1 MFRSLKSQL
10 IISLTIIILLF
21 IGQEYVSYQSQKL
34 LATGLASNQK
44 IAEGVVQVKTLEKD
58 VLDLQRNILIYK
70 ENKGSSV
77 LKRLNNIMTSVTH
90 KLDITALFIK
100 KNQLGANQE
109 VAIESMRNH
118 LKDYRENFDSVVL
131 LLNKK
136 NELFHEN
143 IVDRLSLLKKT
154 TTEIS
159 NNIKPNKLT
168 QSNQS
173 TNINN
178 KKIDD
183 LASELQLATYEYFLL
198 PDTENT
204 LNFQDTFNKLES
216 MVKRL
221 NIDEL
226 DVDLATISS
235 DFFLL
240 TQVTRNYNYLVNV
253 VMSGSANEFLYL
265 AKNLSEVALQHLK
278 SSNKN
283 LNTVIDESIF
293 RGNIMFILGIF
304 FTSLITIYAL
314 TRLIFPIQKVTKVFD
329 TLAANKELDEQL
341 EVDRD
346 DEIGQ
351 LIKSASIFQLKNQ
364 QTNDLLLKSQQF
376 NEQLL
381 ASQEKAEKATQSKS
395 IFLANMSH
403 EIRTPMN
410 GIIGLTD
417 LLSLKN
423 LDEED
428 RDYVDK
434 IRYSSNILMSVI
446 NDILDFSKI
455 EAGKIDIE
463 KTPFEPVKIFENVI
477 EAITIKAAEKNLN
490 VRCLIADDMPKKLI
504 GDPVRFS
511 QILLNLGNNA
521 VKFTHSGSI
530 TFNVKII
537 EKLKGNFTVI
547 VDISDTG
554 IGISDAQQKYIF
566 NDFTQADDSTNRNF
580 GGTGLGLSI
589 SKQLAELMSGE
600 IYLTSTPNQGS
611 TFSVLM
617 PFKLTKQSIVQPMY
631 PPNKNRLFIWNIGEY
646 VATIKDNFSAYYS
659 SIELIDNKSKFI
671 EKKQWAKNEV
681 LVINLSGKLSH
692 QQLASIKVLLL
703 DHIKV
708 GFCCDAHALT
718 ACAAINNFAKQ
729 PKIYHPLL
737 PSKLIRFNDELLHLN
752 ETRAAQPLKTT
763 AMVTIP
769 QYKGHVLIVED
780 NAINQIVARK
790 VIMSFGLTYDIAED
804 GQQAVTKVFN
814 SPDYDLIFMD
824 VQMPVMDGYEA
835 TSKIRAAGLNKLII
849 CGLSANAMASDIEK
863 GKLSGMNDYITKP
876 ISQKDIQRILHQYL
890 PASSTIK

>member
-1 MFRSLKSQL
+1 MFRSLKLQL

-34 LATGLASNQK
+34 LATGLASSQK

-58 VLDLQRNILIYK
+58 VLDLQRNVLIYK

-77 LKRLNNIMTSVTH
+77 LKRLNDIMTSVTH
-90 KLDITALFIK
+90 KLDITTLFIK
-100 KNQLGANQE
+100 KNNIGADQE
-109 VAIESMRNH
+109 IAINSMRNH

-136 NELFHEN
+136 NELFHEK
-143 IVDRLSLLKKT
+143 IVDRLSILKT
-154 TTEIS
+154 ITTEVS
-159 NNIKPNKLT
+159 NDIKPNQPIQLT
-168 QSNQS
+168 L
-173 TNINN
+173 NN
-178 KKIDD
+178 NKIDD
-183 LASELQLATYEYFLL
+183 LTLELQLAAYEYFLL
-198 PDTENT
+198 SDAERT
-204 LNFQDTFNKLES
+204 LNFQNTLNTLNTKI
-216 MVKRL
+216 KPL
-221 NIDEL
+221 NIDVL
-226 DVDLATISS
+226 NASLAAISA
-235 DFFLL
+235 DFLLL

-265 AKNLSEVALQHLK
+265 AKNLSDVALQHLNT
-278 SSNKN
+278 SNSN

-293 RGNIMFILGIF
+293 HGNIMFVIGILL
-304 FTSLITIYAL
+304 TSIITIYAL
-314 TRLIFPIQKVTKVFD
+314 NRLIFPIQKVTKVFD
-329 TLAANKELDEQL
+329 TLAANKELHEQL

-364 QTNDLLLKSQQF
+364 QTNDLLIKSQRF
-376 NEQLL
+376 NEQLV

-417 LLSLKN
+417 LLSLKE
-423 LDEED
+423 LDEEE

-463 KTPFEPVKIFENVI
+463 KVPFEPIKIFENVI
-477 EAITIKAAEKNLN
+477 EAITIKAAEKNIN
-490 VRCLIADDMPKKLI
+490 VRCLIPYDMPKQFI

-521 VKFTHSGSI
+521 VKFTHSGAI
-530 TFNVKII
+530 TFDVKVTEEHKEHLII
-537 EKLKGNFTVI
+537 L

-554 IGISDAQQKYIF
+554 IGVSDAQQKNIF
-566 NDFTQADDSTNRNF
+566 NDFTQADDSTNRKF

-589 SKQLAELMSGE
+589 SKQLAELMAGE
-600 IYLTSTPNQGS
+600 ISLTSTLNQGS

-617 PFKLTKQSIVQPMY
+617 PFELVAQSIVQPL
-631 PPNKNRLFIWNIGEY
+631 PAANINKLFIWNIGDY
-646 VATIKDNFSAYYS
+646 VAIIKNNFTAYYS
-659 SIELIDNKSKFI
+659 SIEQVDTNSNFI
-671 EKKQWAKNEV
+671 EEKQWAKNEV
-681 LVINLSGKLSH
+681 LVINLSGKLSQH
-692 QQLASIKVLLL
+692 QLATIKVLLQ
-703 DHIKV
+703 DNIKV

-718 ACAAINNFAKQ
+718 ACSAINNFVNQ
-729 PKIYHPLL
+729 PKIHHPLL
-737 PSKLIRFNDELLHLN
+737 PSKLKRFNDELLHLN
-752 ETRAAQPLKTT
+752 EAQATQSKKPTAIVTT
-763 AMVTIP
+763 P

-780 NAINQIVARK
+780 NTINQMVARK
-790 VIMSFGLTYDIAED
+790 IIMSFGLTYDIAED
-804 GQQAVTKVFN
+804 GQQAVTKVLN

-824 VQMPVMDGYEA
+824 VQMPIMDGYEA
-835 TSKIRAAGLNKLII
+835 TRTIRAAKLNKLII

-863 GKLSGMNDYITKP
+863 GKSSGMNDYITKP
-876 ISQKDIQRILHQYL
+876 ISQNDVQRILHKYL
-890 PASSTIK
+890 TASSHLD